1 MAELFDITDF
11 KGIKTNADVEDVDS
25 QIAQAIEN
33 LRLVD
38 GKLVKTFAG
47 GTPTTIPAL
56 ALATIN
62 TELSKNFVVYG
73 LYTFVSDKVT
83 TPLNDA
89 GDGFKYVVV
98 LIENTTQEVKLIW
111 WDEER
116 PNPSTEISQFFPVS
130 NTSMYLKL
138 NSVHKFDDAGD
149 SSGGHYVLIQNAKS
163 PNNTDLP
170 NVKTYAIPDA
180 TSTTTALDFKITL
193 GHSYCGALWY
203 GQSSGVPN
211 QFQKTNYL
219 QGLSASAKK
228 GTDVTTAGTGLF
240 STNTNLYGS
249 ASMSNGSYVVDF
261 ATYHSVGDSDSRIVA
276 RGFNG
281 STSWTGISATIYNG
295 LASSDDVGTPIMIGF
310 NGAIY
315 VSLTGGSTK
324 YLLKYTY
331 SGSGTNLV
339 ETTISSSSTHSVVA
353 LATHP
358 NETHLY
364 AVTNLGRAYKIDTS
378 DNVLAT
384 GNIFPTNAKKLAIM
398 KTPTGI
404 RIWCHDG
411 NNGLRYID
419 WNPSDVITWQNETAT
434 TVSASDLPW
443 YTQADNQTNKH
454 IETFQ
459 NESGSNYDNLIFSY
473 IDSNVTYYK
482 ATRHSDPYTSKW
494 TSIVSIHPDLPT
506 DATMNT
512 GNGWLLGM
520 KRIGDTP
527 LGVSHLYFILKSFQS
542 GNDPSNIRGGSI
554 RVTLEGLGTSNGI
567 STLYDASN
575 LGLCKGHHICMINGV
590 STHSSYLAYA
600 TGFIVN
606 FYISYTDA
614 SNNASYENYHIKD
627 IGWQS
632 TLSNSW
638 TGSGSCEYRWVDLS
652 SKVSLPTV
660 YHKKQRN
667 PVIPF
672 GDSFRVLPGNVGKI
686 SSNEAKGIWIGY
698 ISRSLFNGGLVHSA
712 DFYGYE
718 NRLTN
723 PFKLLSATQKEL
735 EEEIHPSDKV
745 KYSATAIY
753 DGIQE
758 TELRVDETDIL
769 QITTATTPDSSK
781 CENLVHISFNAST
794 MNKRITGMKL
804 YRSYP
809 SSTNVYEPYKLIK
822 SYNFVDTG
830 VNTSYDA
837 DAKLFFIGQTFRSNF
852 AVVYDS
858 TNLISNWMTSEFSNN
873 TTWTE
878 GGTKYALKVGSVSKR
893 RLKKIWN
900 MRHFPVVGTVKLSAD
915 ITSADTTLSVT
926 STSGL
931 TAGDFYL
938 LGFRGTGEV
947 AIDNDIVSINDS
959 TRNEDW
965 NHYVDSGNSP
975 PWDSTDEEYQNYE
988 CIQIIGDGIDSTNNT
1003 ITVLRG
1009 RTTNGHTTSAR
1020 DHSKHTPVKASAL
1033 ANSKWYLFKS
1043 TMGQNFG
1050 NYHDE
1055 HIKIYKEKTGPGW
1068 YDASVSYSTGGFSG
1082 SKMMLILPR
1091 TNMRDDSPDFASW
1104 RNTDGTINISQLPGR
1119 LTFFS
1124 KEDTVKPSVYTD
1136 GVEEGENNNVKEV
1149 KIKEAYNNPTYESDG
1164 FIPVLAQD
1172 IVYSENLVNI
1182 AEFEV
1187 YNPISLTLN
1196 ADGNS
1201 QINIL
1206 DNGLTS
1212 LQEHPFESEDNITIN
1227 GQYGKILKGRLF
1239 LGNIVLDPGDEAED
1253 HSDWVSYSELD
1264 QFDIRPVSNI
1274 IPFEDLEGGGI
1285 TGLSEMF
1292 GRLVVFKPQAIFVLD
1307 IVNPADPTSW
1317 TRKESKINVGNVATE
1332 GLIEVHDSIFIVHN
1346 DGIYRVTANMIA
1358 SATATPSQLEK
1369 ITEDIDD
1376 IFNAIDSKTAVK
1388 GIYDQSKNEIIY
1400 KWVRSSASEIWA
1412 YHIYRKTWR
1421 KISLSDNAD
1430 IWAYSENS
1438 NPMAW
1443 DSTNKKI
1450 LKFDVNSAVGTLWK
1464 SKRFRLDYDRK
1475 RLIRYA
1481 TLRHTSNENI
1491 TFKIYLDGSN
1501 SASFTHSVT
1510 ATGTSKVSKFP
1521 VKRYLKNFEVELVTA
1536 NSLNNVEIE
1545 QLTFE
1550 ME

>member
-83 TPLNDA
+83 TPLSDA

-138 NSVHKFDDAGD
+138 DSVHKFDDAGD
-149 SSGGHYVLIQNAKS
+149 SSGGHYVLIQSAKS

-180 TSTTTALDFKITL
+180 TSTTTALDLKITL
-193 GHSYCGALWY
+193 GPSYCGALWY
-203 GQSSGVPN
+203 GQSSGDVPT
-211 QFQKTNYL
+211 QFVKTNIF
-219 QGLSASAKK
+219 QGLSPSAKK

-249 ASMSNGSYVVDF
+249 ASMSNGNYVVDF

-276 RGFNG
+276 RGFNS

-358 NETHLY
+358 NENHLY
-364 AVTNLGRAYKIDTS
+364 AVTNLGAVYKIDTS
-378 DNVLAT
+378 DNVLST

-398 KTPTGI
+398 KKPTGI
-404 RIWCHDG
+404 RIWGHDG
-411 NNGLRYID
+411 ANNLRYID
-419 WNPSDVITWQNETAT
+419 WNSSDVVPWQSETAT

-459 NESGSNYDNLIFSY
+459 NESGSNNDNLIFSY

-482 ATRHSDPYTSKW
+482 ATRHNDSYSAKW

-506 DATMNT
+506 DGTVDT
-512 GNGWLLGM
+512 GDGWLLGM

-527 LGVSHLYFILKSFQS
+527 LGISQLYFILKSFQS
-542 GNDPSNIRGGSI
+542 GNDASNIRGGSI
-554 RVTLEGLGTSNGI
+554 RLALEGLGTGNGI
-567 STLYDASN
+567 TTLYDANN

-590 STHSSYLAYA
+590 STHSSYLTYG
-600 TGFIVN
+600 TGYIVN

-698 ISRSLFNGGLVHSA
+698 ISRSLFNGGIVHSA

-769 QITTATTPDSSK
+769 QITTASAPDSSK
-781 CENLVHISFNAST
+781 CENLVHISFNPYT

-837 DAKLFFIGQTFRSNF
+837 DAKLFFIAQTFKSNF

-873 TTWTE
+873 TTWAE
-878 GGTKYALKVGSVSKR
+878 GNTKYALKIGSVTKR
-893 RLKKIWN
+893 RLKNIWN
-900 MRHFPVVGTVKLSAD
+900 MRHYPVIGTAKLSTG
-915 ITSADTTLSVT
+915 ISATDTTIAVT

-931 TAGDFYL
+931 NPEGYYL
-938 LGFRGTGEV
+938 LGFRGTGE
-947 AIDNDIVSINDS
+947 INNSNDIVSINDS
-959 TRNEDW
+959 YNNTSW
-965 NHYVDSGNSP
+965 NRYSGTWAN
-975 PWDSTDEEYQNYE
+975 TNEEYQNYE
-988 CIQIIGDGIDSTNNT
+988 VIQIDVGGVDAQNNT
-1003 ITVLRG
+1003 ITVTRG
-1009 RTTNGHTTSAR
+1009 VLNSIAR
-1020 DHSKHTPVKASAL
+1020 PHSQHTPFKSGTL

-1043 TMGQNFG
+1043 KMGQNFG
-1050 NYHDE
+1050 DYHNE
-1055 HIKIYKEKTGPGW
+1055 HVKIYKEKTGFGW
-1068 YDASVSYSTGGFSG
+1068 YDDPPAVSYSTGGFCG
-1082 SKMMLILPR
+1082 GKMMLVLPR
-1091 TNMRDDSPDFASW
+1091 MNMRDASPDFAPW
-1104 RNTDGTINISQLPGR
+1104 RNTDGTINVSQLTGR
-1119 LTFFS
+1119 LTFLDKRDTDLPEVF
-1124 KEDTVKPSVYTD
+1124 EDSTSSDAKD
-1136 GVEEGENNNVKEV
+1136 V

-1172 IVYSENLVNI
+1172 HIYSENLVSV

-1201 QINIL
+1201 EINIL
-1206 DNGLTS
+1206 DNGLRS

-1264 QFDIRPVSNI
+1264 QFDVRPVSNI
-1274 IPFEDLEGGGI
+1274 IPFEDREGGGI

-1332 GLIEVHDSIFIVHN
+1332 GLIEVHDSLFIVHN